1 MFGKDKKKKKK
12 KLPRE
17 QFVSL
22 TANGEPVEAINFA
35 LLKNPDG
42 TPRLEVRT
50 KDVQEAMH
58 YDHVDFEMK
67 TNLKLLK
74 VGASFK
80 EARNEKAFKVYVFTV
95 DSYEQFF
102 I

>member
-1 MFGKDKKKKKK
+1 MLGIGKKKKKK
-12 KLPRE
+12 KMPRE
-17 QFVSL
+17 QFQSL
-22 TANGEPVEAINFA
+22 TANGVTVQAINFA

-74 VGASFK
+74 VGAIFK
-80 EARNEKAFKVYVFTV
+80 EARSEKAFKVYVFQV